1 MGQTKTRT
9 MKAANRMTNG
19 LDLSLICTK
28 MDVAGNASKT
38 DVVETQV
45 LIRELIKGLTEVIA
59 EQFVRLHSELQK
71 SNGTAPEYI
80 NLDELYE
87 LLNGSI
93 ARRTLTYMCADGR
106 VPGFKLG
113 RRWVVPTKDMDEWIQ
128 ELMD

>member
-1 MGQTKTRT
+1 
-9 MKAANRMTNG
+9 
-19 LDLSLICTK
+19 

-38 DVVETQV
+38 DMVETQV

-59 EQFVRLHSELQK
+59 EQFVRLHAELQK
-71 SNGTAPEYI
+71 NNGTAPEYI
-80 NLDELYE
+80 NLDELHE